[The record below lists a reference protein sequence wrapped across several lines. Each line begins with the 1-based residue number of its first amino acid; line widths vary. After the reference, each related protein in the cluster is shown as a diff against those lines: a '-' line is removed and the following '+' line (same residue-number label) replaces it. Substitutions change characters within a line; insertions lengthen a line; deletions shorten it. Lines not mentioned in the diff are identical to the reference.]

1 MICIS
6 FLFLFF
12 ISRLSFIISL
22 TEKEEIS
29 VENLSLDESLHAL
42 KECKRTVEIRYK
54 NIITEKCQLSANVES
69 LRQQNIALESQCEG
83 LNSRLNQL
91 ENEKTEQTEILAEL
105 QQTLIMKTS
114 EYDSQIRNMQ
124 IELGN
129 RLDEINNV
137 QKEDVDKVKGHYIEL
152 FHEKASEASTLRDE
166 VEKLNS
172 SLGEYKCKVKDLEY
186 REEELNNIVNKMRE
200 GKHGGDDSTEL
211 SKKID
216 SSYSNTQQLEEKVK
230 LINDKFLELKENNS
244 NQLLKFDFHILEL
257 QKVIRDKDIEID
269 NLKLNLNDNQTKG
282 PYLDSTDVSIVNSSQ
297 KIPQLKNDEGNSTSD
312 LGRSKNKKKRKR
324 KNKTQN
330 LRAINT

>member
-1 MICIS
+1 
-6 FLFLFF
+6 
-12 ISRLSFIISL
+12 
-22 TEKEEIS
+22 
-29 VENLSLDESLHAL
+29 LDESLHAL

-54 NIITEKCQLSANVES
+54 NIITEKSQLSANVES
-69 LRQQNIALESQCEG
+69 LRQQNMSLESQCKG
-83 LNSRLNQL
+83 LNLRLNQL

-105 QQTLIMKTS
+105 QQNLIMKTS
-114 EYDSQIRNMQ
+114 EYDSQIRDMQ

-152 FHEKASEASTLRDE
+152 FHEKASEVMILREE

-172 SLGEYKCKVKDLEY
+172 SLEDYKSKVKDLEY

-200 GKHGGDDSTEL
+200 GKHSGDDSTEL

-257 QKVIRDKDIEID
+257 QKVIRDKDMEID
-269 NLKLNLNDNQTKG
+269 NLKLNLNDNQRKG
-282 PYLDSTDVSIVNSSQ
+282 SFVESTDVSIVNSSQ
-297 KIPQLKNDEGNSTSD
+297 KKTQLKKDDGNSTLD
-312 LGRSKNKKKRKR
+312 LQRSKKKKKRKR
-324 KNKTQN
+324 KNTTQN
-330 LRAINT
+330 

>member
-1 MICIS
+1 M
-6 FLFLFF
+6 
-12 ISRLSFIISL
+12 
-22 TEKEEIS
+22 
-29 VENLSLDESLHAL
+29 DESLHAL

-69 LRQQNIALESQCEG
+69 LRQQNIALENQCEG
-83 LNSRLNQL
+83 VNLRLNQL

-105 QQTLIMKTS
+105 QQNLIMKTS

-124 IELGN
+124 VELGN

-152 FHEKASEASTLRDE
+152 FHEKASEVMILRDE
-166 VEKLNS
+166 VEVLNS
-172 SLGEYKCKVKDLEY
+172 SLEDYRSKVSDLQY

-200 GKHGGDDSTEL
+200 GKHSGEENTEL
-211 SKKID
+211 TEKIA

-269 NLKLNLNDNQTKG
+269 NLKLNLNDNQTRGTKG
-282 PYLDSTDVSIVNSSQ
+282 SYLESTDVSIVNSSQ
-297 KIPQLKNDEGNSTSD
+297 KIPQLKKDDSNSTSD
-312 LGRSKNKKKRKR
+312 LGKKKKKRKR
-324 KNKTQN
+324 KNKTQS
-330 LRAINT
+330 

>member
-1 MICIS
+1 VS
-6 FLFLFF
+6 EGFGG
-12 ISRLSFIISL
+12 SKETDRK
-22 TEKEEIS
+22 EKEEIS

-83 LNSRLNQL
+83 LNMRLNQL

-105 QQTLIMKTS
+105 QQNLIMKTS

-152 FHEKASEASTLRDE
+152 FHEKASEVMILRDQ

-172 SLGEYKCKVKDLEY
+172 SIEDYKCKVKDLEY
-186 REEELNNIVNKMRE
+186 REEELSNIVNKMRE
-200 GKHGGDDSTEL
+200 GKHSGDDNTEL
-211 SKKID
+211 TKKID
-216 SSYSNTQQLEEKVK
+216 SSYSNTQILEEKVK
-230 LINDKFLELKENNS
+230 LINDKFLELKESNS

-257 QKVIRDKDIEID
+257 QKVIRDKDMEID
-269 NLKLNLNDNQTKG
+269 NLKLNSNDNQTKG
-282 PYLDSTDVSIVNSSQ
+282 SFLDSTDVSILNSNQ
-297 KIPQLKNDEGNSTSD
+297 KIPQLKKDDSNSTSD
-312 LGRSKNKKKRKR
+312 LGRSKTKKKRKR
-324 KNKTQN
+324 KNKPKS
-330 LRAINT
+330 

>member
-1 MICIS
+1 M
-6 FLFLFF
+6 
-12 ISRLSFIISL
+12 
-22 TEKEEIS
+22 
-29 VENLSLDESLHAL
+29 ENLSLDESLHAL

-54 NIITEKCQLSANVES
+54 NIITEKCQLSATVES

-83 LNSRLNQL
+83 LHSRLNQL

-105 QQTLIMKTS
+105 QQNLIMKTS
-114 EYDSQIRNMQ
+114 EFDSQISNMQ

-152 FHEKASEASTLRDE
+152 FHEKASEVMILREE

-172 SLGEYKCKVKDLEY
+172 SIEDYKCKVRDLEY
-186 REEELNNIVNKMRE
+186 REEELSNIVNKMRE
-200 GKHGGDDSTEL
+200 GKHGAEENTEL
-211 SKKID
+211 TKKID
-216 SSYSNTQQLEEKVK
+216 SSYSNTQLLEEKVK

-257 QKVIRDKDIEID
+257 QKVIRDKDMEID

-282 PYLDSTDVSIVNSSQ
+282 SFLDSTDVSIVNSNQ
-297 KIPQLKNDEGNSTSD
+297 KIPQLNKDDSNSTSD
-312 LGRSKNKKKRKR
+312 LGRSKTKKKRKR
-324 KNKTQN
+324 KNKTKS
-330 LRAINT
+330 